1 MRPADTNPAQA
12 VPPMPRDAAA
22 DALYWP
28 EGMRFLNI
36 AVGMMFFGSLMIAVL
51 LMLFAPSEWR
61 RLTGLVLVIA
71 VAASVY
77 VTARRG
83 RLARS
88 YDILVFG
95 SWAAVT
101 LSASIN
107 GGLSSPVILA
117 YPAFVLLGGLLTG
130 AGTVVALTVATIVAE
145 VFFLVGR
152 ARGWLPGATTPPDGW
167 ILAIHALILTVSATL
182 AIFVV
187 KGYTSRYAE
196 IRRLSDE
203 LATQLATVAARDEEI
218 RRQHEL
224 YSALLEAQSNAGVGL
239 FIIRGGKVIYANEA
253 VCRLSGYNMDQINA
267 LGSFIDLA
275 HPDDRERV
283 MRNHL
288 RRLSGDVFE
297 NRYDIGLMTRQGTR
311 QEVEITVAAMP
322 GGKEPGVLVLV
333 ADITERKRAQ
343 EALRLSE
350 EKFST
355 VFHSSPVAISITR
368 LADGHC
374 VDVNEAYLRRFGWT
388 REEMIGHTML
398 EIGLWPSK
406 EARDR
411 WVDAVRSKG
420 RTRDFENVLLTK
432 SGEPRTILA
441 SSELIRL
448 QGATYVLVFVHDVTE
463 LRRAEA
469 ELRESEGKFSHVF
482 HSSPV
487 PILITRPADG
497 VCIDANEAFCQQ
509 FGWTHG
515 EVEGRPVVELG
526 LWPGVEDRARWVRA
540 LRDEKT
546 RRSYETVLMTRV
558 GAPRQVIG
566 ATELVDH
573 GAETW
578 AINLIHDITDR
589 KQAEDE
595 IRRLNSELEER
606 VKRRTAELTTANQQL
621 ESFAHSISHDLRAPL
636 RGIEGFSRLLAE
648 ECSGQLN
655 TEGREYL
662 QRVRKAAQRMSLL
675 IDHLLQLSRVTR
687 QEMRR
692 EPVDLSQMAAELVED
707 LQRSAPDRR
716 VDVRIAPG
724 CAVQGDPSLLRV
736 LLENLVGNAWKY
748 SARRA
753 DARIDFG
760 PEDADGE
767 TCFAVR
773 DNGAGFDMAHA
784 GKLFAP
790 FQRLHTHEEFEG
802 TGVGLASCARVVLRH
817 GGRIWGE
824 GAPGAGAVF
833 RFTIPAPPAHQEN
846 HDA

>member
-1 MRPADTNPAQA
+1 P
-12 VPPMPRDAAA
+12 
-22 DALYWP
+22 
-28 EGMRFLNI
+28 
-36 AVGMMFFGSLMIAVL
+36 
-51 LMLFAPSEWR
+51 
-61 RLTGLVLVIA
+61 
-71 VAASVY
+71 
-77 VTARRG
+77 TAEDRG
-83 RLARS
+83 R
-88 YDILVFG
+88 
-95 SWAAVT
+95 W
-101 LSASIN
+101 
-107 GGLSSPVILA
+107 
-117 YPAFVLLGGLLTG
+117 VL
-130 AGTVVALTVATIVAE
+130 
-145 VFFLVGR
+145 
-152 ARGWLPGATTPPDGW
+152 
-167 ILAIHALILTVSATL
+167 
-182 AIFVV
+182 
-187 KGYTSRYAE
+187 
-196 IRRLSDE
+196 
-203 LATQLATVAARDEEI
+203 
-218 RRQHEL
+218 
-224 YSALLEAQSNAGVGL
+224 
-239 FIIRGGKVIYANEA
+239 
-253 VCRLSGYNMDQINA
+253 
-267 LGSFIDLA
+267 
-275 HPDDRERV
+275 
-283 MRNHL
+283 
-288 RRLSGDVFE
+288 
-297 NRYDIGLMTRQGTR
+297 
-311 QEVEITVAAMP
+311 
-322 GGKEPGVLVLV
+322 
-333 ADITERKRAQ
+333 
-343 EALRLSE
+343 
-350 EKFST
+350 
-355 VFHSSPVAISITR
+355 
-368 LADGHC
+368 
-374 VDVNEAYLRRFGWT
+374 
-388 REEMIGHTML
+388 
-398 EIGLWPSK
+398 
-406 EARDR
+406 
-411 WVDAVRSKG
+411 
-420 RTRDFENVLLTK
+420 
-432 SGEPRTILA
+432 
-441 SSELIRL
+441 
-448 QGATYVLVFVHDVTE
+448 
-463 LRRAEA
+463 
-469 ELRESEGKFSHVF
+469 
-482 HSSPV
+482 
-487 PILITRPADG
+487 
-497 VCIDANEAFCQQ
+497 
-509 FGWTHG
+509 
-515 EVEGRPVVELG
+515 
-526 LWPGVEDRARWVRA
+526 A

-546 RRSYETVLMTRV
+546 RRSYETVLMTRER
-558 GAPRQVIG
+558 APRQVIG
-566 ATELVDH
+566 ATELVQH
-573 GAETW
+573 GTETW

-692 EPVDLSQMAAELVED
+692 EPVDLTQMAAELVED

-736 LLENLVGNAWKY
+736 LLENLIGNAWKY